1 MTLGEAMVSFR
12 AAGPF
17 ALGQPLVPRL
27 AGAESNVAIGLARLG
42 HRVRW
47 VGRVGADPFGELL
60 LRELRAEGV
69 DTSRAVRDDAP
80 TGMMFLEQRTA
91 DLARV
96 EYRRAGSAG
105 SRLSRAD
112 VTAALDRI
120 PTVVHVTGITP
131 ALSDSARDAALAA
144 AESASAAGA
153 FVSLD
158 VNYRSRLWS
167 REAARTALAEL
178 VPHARLVIA
187 SDDELNLVSKG
198 EEEDAVAALL
208 DAGVAQVVVKRGA
221 RGASLWTADGR
232 LDQAAL
238 AVETVDTVG
247 AGDAFCAGFIS
258 GLLDG
263 LDGRACLLRAATLGA
278 FAVST
283 AGDWE
288 GLPHRD
294 GLDQLADHVPG
305 STVR

>member
-1 MTLGEAMVSFR
+1 
-12 AAGPF
+12 
-17 ALGQPLVPRL
+17 
-27 AGAESNVAIGLARLG
+27 
-42 HRVRW
+42 
-47 VGRVGADPFGELL
+47 
-60 LRELRAEGV
+60 
-69 DTSRAVRDDAP
+69 
-80 TGMMFLEQRTA
+80 
-91 DLARV
+91 
-96 EYRRAGSAG
+96 
-105 SRLSRAD
+105 
-112 VTAALDRI
+112 
-120 PTVVHVTGITP
+120 
-131 ALSDSARDAALAA
+131 
-144 AESASAAGA
+144 
-153 FVSLD
+153 
-158 VNYRSRLWS
+158 
-167 REAARTALAEL
+167 LAEL

-238 AVETVDTVG
+238 AVEAVDTVG

-263 LDGRACLLRAATLGA
+263 LDGRACLLRATTLGA